1 MAKKKTNTKRV
12 LKAIGKYQRRK
23 ISYITRLRAQTESL
37 VIDVNKAS
45 LPLSD
50 ILSSLN
56 SEYLQLGTQYGQVKL
71 RGIGIK
77 AVPCQNTAQG
87 DPSVCLAVLQ
97 ANDEVTFNNMRTQP
111 HVLVLSPQVA
121 SSIYVPYSGAFN
133 ATNATSDISNVK
145 IAPAIVGSITSGA
158 LMWQIKISLYL
169 TFKSVL

>member
-1 MAKKKTNTKRV
+1 MAKKYTRKKVV

-23 ISYITRLRAQTESL
+23 LSYITRLKATTESL
-37 VIDVNKAS
+37 VIDVNKPS

-71 RGIGIK
+71 RGIGIRV
-77 AVPCQNTAQG
+77 VPCQNTAQG
-87 DPSVCLAVLQ
+87 DPTVCMGVLQ

-111 HVLVLSPQVA
+111 HVMILSPQVA
-121 SSIYVPYSGAFN
+121 SSIYIPYSGAFN

-158 LMWQIKISLYL
+158 LMWQVKISLYL
-169 TFKSVL
+169 TFKSIL